1 MPDLCPVTHS
11 RYVQRIRRRYA
22 NELNL
27 LPEGPPRR
35 ASMDQALAALS
46 ANGLELGAALRV
58 LRQLVLERI
67 ATLDCT
73 QAAPLSL
80 VTLGMTEL
88 GELALDEANAQA
100 QRELAE
106 RHGLPIS
113 ERTGQPAQL
122 WIIGMGK
129 FGARELN
136 VSSDIDLIYIYDE
149 EGQTTGLP
157 DGRGRISNQDFY
169 TRVVKRIYQLIGDV
183 TEHGFVFRV
192 DLALRP
198 NGNSGPSVCSLDS
211 LEQYLME
218 QGREWERFA
227 WLKSRVVSPKDSV
240 SSGSAH
246 ALRGVVLPFVFRRY
260 LDYAVFESLRDLHRQ
275 IRDQANRR
283 SAARPERANDM
294 KLGRGGIRE
303 IEFIVQLLQV
313 VRGGHFPELRTRP
326 TVAALQRVAKAGLMP
341 QDTADKLAQ
350 AYDFLRRV
358 EHRIQY
364 LDDQQTHV
372 LPTREDD
379 LAWIAC
385 TMGFADAASFL
396 QALNAHRDF
405 VEQEFGNLL
414 GQAEDEPGEGE
425 SLDTLIEDMPEDL
438 QAQLAQWESSSRMQS
453 LSEEGR
459 RRLQQLMQRSL
470 QWLQAGEVSETAVLR
485 MMDWLEP
492 LMRRESYLA
501 LLLERPAVHE
511 RLLRLLGAAKW
522 PARYLIQHPGVI
534 DELAAPTLLQERFVA
549 EQFEREVE
557 ARRQSLAIT
566 GEDDDETLLNLLR
579 RAQHAEQFRT
589 LTRDVEGLL
598 TVEQVADDLSALADA
613 VLRVTTRWCW
623 QRFAK
628 RHQALPQIGI
638 VGYGKLGGKELGYGS
653 DLDIV
658 FVYDDDAPEAA
669 EVYAAF
675 VRRLINWLQVK
686 TAEGDLY
693 EIDTALRPN
702 GNSGL
707 LVTSFDAFAHYQTQR
722 GSNTAWTWEHQAMTR
737 ARWVLDGWQLG
748 FEADEGHAL
757 PERRLSSERFEG
769 VRRAVIT
776 APRDLPALQREIL
789 DMRERVRGAHVAK
802 PGLFDLKHGHGGM
815 VDVEFCVQFLVLAH
829 SAQHPEL
836 QPNLGNISLLR
847 LAEGA
852 GLLPAGVG
860 EAAGNAYR
868 VMRRLQ
874 HRARLDEASTAVP
887 EAHVATERAAGLAL
901 WQAVFGTVG
910 TP

>member
-1 MPDLCPVTHS
+1 MSDLCPVTHS

-22 NELNL
+22 NELSL
-27 LPEGPPRR
+27 LPEGAPRR
-35 ASMDQALAALS
+35 ASMEQALAALTAS
-46 ANGLELGAALRV
+46 GLELGAALRV

-106 RHGLPIS
+106 RHGLPMS
-113 ERTGQPAQL
+113 ERTGEPAQL

-227 WLKSRVVSPKDSV
+227 WLKSRVVSPRDSV
-240 SSGSAH
+240 TGGSAH

-341 QDTADKLAQ
+341 QDTADRLAQ

-385 TMGFADAASFL
+385 TMGFADASSFM

-405 VEQEFGNLL
+405 VEQEFGTLL
-414 GQAEDEPGEGE
+414 GQAEDEPREGE
-425 SLDTLIEDMPEDL
+425 SLDTLIEHMPEDL
-438 QAQLAQWESSSRMQS
+438 QAQLAQWESSTRVQN

-459 RRLQQLMQRSL
+459 RRLHQLMQRSL

-534 DELAAPTLLQERFVA
+534 DELASPTLLQERFVA

-613 VLRVTTRWCW
+613 VLRITTRWCW

-658 FVYDDDAPEAA
+658 FVYDDEAPEAA
-669 EVYAAF
+669 EVYAAY

-707 LVTSFDAFAHYQTQR
+707 LVTSFDAFAQYQTQR

-748 FEADEGHAL
+748 FEPEAGQAL

-789 DMRERVRGAHVAK
+789 DMRERVRGAHSAK
-802 PGLFDLKHGHGGM
+802 LGLFDLKHGHGGM

-847 LAEGA
+847 LAESA

-860 EAAGNAYR
+860 VAAGNAYR
-868 VMRRLQ
+868 VMRSLQ
-874 HRARLDEASTAVP
+874 HRARLDETPTAVP
-887 EAHVATERAAGLAL
+887 ELRVAAEHTAGLAL
-901 WQAVFGTVG
+901 WQAVFGSVDA
-910 TP
+910 P